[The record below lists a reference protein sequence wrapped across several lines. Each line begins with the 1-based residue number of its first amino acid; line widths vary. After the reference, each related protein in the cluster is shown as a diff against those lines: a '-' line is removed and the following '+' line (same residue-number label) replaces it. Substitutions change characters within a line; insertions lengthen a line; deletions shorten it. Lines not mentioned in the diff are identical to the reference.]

1 MESRDY
7 TGEFE
12 NFLQEKAD
20 QYKLYP
26 SDRVWNAINGKLHPR
41 KKWSY
46 LFVAAIFIGLG
57 IGGKV
62 HDSIFLQGFEKG
74 TDVRSYSNTEFAD
87 KVPVVPNGTATSLK
101 KSSRVTVSQLAT
113 EKEKSPASPV
123 SSGTSHLPLT
133 LTERSIA
140 EGSEEVHNAGLSDE
154 LSNEMA
160 RVIVADEVHQLTEGN
175 VTAAEPL
182 ENEKAPA
189 APSLEKG
196 SVVSPSAEKLY
207 AEQQSPAIME
217 EGSTT
222 GEESFVELEAEHHRI
237 NAFASVPTAT
247 SGLSAKDITATHLAA
262 PAKAASIKI
271 LKPRHLNLGWQ
282 LYLSPTVSYRKLS
295 GEGMKYF
302 NGFIAASSP
311 DVNHSVTHKPSIGFE
326 IGTAL
331 TFSTGR
337 NFRLKS
343 GLQVNVNQYDVQ
355 AFYFTPEVAPM
366 TRGGIGH
373 SEINVISRY
382 RNFDGFSKTWLRNK
396 HIMMSV
402 PLGAE
407 MTVFGSD
414 KVKFNIAGTLQ
425 PTFVLNNQAY
435 MISTNMKNYAQE
447 PSLYRKFNLAA
458 GAEAYL
464 SIKAGSY
471 RWMIGPQFRYQI
483 FSSHKDVYPITEHL
497 FDYGFKIG
505 ITR

>member
-7 TGEFE
+7 TGGFE

-26 SDRVWNAINGKLHPR
+26 SDKIWNGINGKLHPR

-62 HDSIFLQGFEKG
+62 HDSIFLQGFEQG
-74 TDVRSYSNTEFAD
+74 TDIGSYSNTQLAD
-87 KVPVVPNGTATSLK
+87 VVPVVPIGAVSSLK
-101 KSSRVTVSQLAT
+101 KSSRITVGQLAT
-113 EKEKSPASPV
+113 ATEKSPASPV
-123 SSGTSHLPLT
+123 SSGISHLP

-140 EGSEEVHNAGLSDE
+140 EGSEEVRIAGLADE

-175 VTAAEPL
+175 ITAEPL

-189 APSLEKG
+189 ASSIEKG
-196 SVVSPSAEKLY
+196 FVVSPPAEKLY

-217 EGSTT
+217 EGSTA

-247 SGLSAKDITATHLAA
+247 SGLSAKDITATRLAA
-262 PAKAASIKI
+262 PAKAASIKV

-331 TFSTGR
+331 TFATGR

-355 AFYFTPEVAPM
+355 AFYFTPEVVPL

-447 PSLYRKFNLAA
+447 PSLYRNFNLAA

-471 RWMIGPQFRYQI
+471 KWMIGPQFRYQI
-483 FSSHKDVYPITEHL
+483 FSSYKDVYPITEHL
-497 FDYGFKIG
+497 LDYGFKIG

>member
-1 MESRDY
+1 
-7 TGEFE
+7 
-12 NFLQEKAD
+12 
-20 QYKLYP
+20 
-26 SDRVWNAINGKLHPR
+26 
-41 KKWSY
+41 
-46 LFVAAIFIGLG
+46 
-57 IGGKV
+57 
-62 HDSIFLQGFEKG
+62 
-74 TDVRSYSNTEFAD
+74 
-87 KVPVVPNGTATSLK
+87 
-101 KSSRVTVSQLAT
+101 
-113 EKEKSPASPV
+113 
-123 SSGTSHLPLT
+123 
-133 LTERSIA
+133 
-140 EGSEEVHNAGLSDE
+140 
-154 LSNEMA
+154 
-160 RVIVADEVHQLTEGN
+160 
-175 VTAAEPL
+175 
-182 ENEKAPA
+182 
-189 APSLEKG
+189 
-196 SVVSPSAEKLY
+196 
-207 AEQQSPAIME
+207 
-217 EGSTT
+217 
-222 GEESFVELEAEHHRI
+222 
-237 NAFASVPTAT
+237 
-247 SGLSAKDITATHLAA
+247 
-262 PAKAASIKI
+262 
-271 LKPRHLNLGWQ
+271 
-282 LYLSPTVSYRKLS
+282 
-295 GEGMKYF
+295 
-302 NGFIAASSP
+302 
-311 DVNHSVTHKPSIGFE
+311 
-326 IGTAL
+326 
-331 TFSTGR
+331 
-337 NFRLKS
+337 
-343 GLQVNVNQYDVQ
+343 VNVNQYDVQ